1 MKCLNPSCN
10 YFKTRAIDS
19 FELKKGHLTR
29 RRRYCFKCQVRYT
42 TLEIPI
48 YIGAVNKDSLYA
60 LKQVINY
67 FSGNDPYA
75 QWSKLFRF
83 DNTDPHIS
91 HSQNN

>member
-10 YFKTRAIDS
+10 YFKTKAVDS

-29 RRRYCFKCQVRYT
+29 RRRFCCKCKTRYT

-48 YIGAVNKDSLYA
+48 YIGRTNKDTHYT

-75 QWSKLFRF
+75 QWPKLFRL
-83 DNTDPHIS
+83 DNTNPL
-91 HSQNN
+91 